1 MAGLSNAHR
10 SAATRRAL
18 LDAAHE
24 LFATQ
29 GYAATT
35 PLAIAQRAKRTQG
48 ALQYHFTDK
57 ATLFRAVYTEQSS
70 AFVAFIVAR
79 IQAAKGDTLWERVVV
94 TMCHA
99 FVERAAD
106 PSARRV
112 LYLDGPAI
120 LGWGTIQQIG
130 PGLALIRQTFE
141 LLMADRVI
149 APRPARPP
157 GPSAVGLCSSRQG
170 VTSPTP
176 AIRSRRRRKPARCC
190 SDSSTGSSP
199 ASRTF
204 SRDLESWLW
213 VRNRGEYSPG

>member
-35 PLAIAQRAKRTQG
+35 PLAIAQHAKRTQG

-57 ATLFRAVYTEQSS
+57 ATLFRAVYTEQNS

-79 IQAAKGDTLWERVVV
+79 IQAAEGDTLWERVVV

-141 LLMADRVI
+141 LLMADGVI
-149 APRPARPP
+149 APRPLDPLVHLLWAVFFEAGRYIAYTDDPITAQAETRTLLLRLLDGLRP
-157 GPSAVGLCSSRQG
+157 R
-170 VTSPTP
+170 
-176 AIRSRRRRKPARCC
+176 
-190 SDSSTGSSP
+190 
-199 ASRTF
+199 F
-204 SRDLESWLW
+204 
-213 VRNRGEYSPG
+213 

>member
-18 LDAAHE
+18 LDTAHE

-35 PLAIAQRAKRTQG
+35 PIAIAQRAKRTQA
-48 ALQYHFTDK
+48 ALYYHFTDK

-79 IQAAKGDTLWERVVV
+79 IQAAEGDTLWERVVV

-130 PGLALIRQTFE
+130 PGRALIRQIFE
-141 LLMADRVI
+141 LLMADGVI
-149 APRPARPP
+149 APRPLDPLVHLLWAVFFEAGRYIAYTDDPITAQAETRTLLLRLLDGLRP
-157 GPSAVGLCSSRQG
+157 R
-170 VTSPTP
+170 
-176 AIRSRRRRKPARCC
+176 
-190 SDSSTGSSP
+190 
-199 ASRTF
+199 F
-204 SRDLESWLW
+204 
-213 VRNRGEYSPG
+213 

>member
-10 SAATRRAL
+10 SAMTRRAL

-57 ATLFRAVYTEQSS
+57 ATLFRTVYTEQSS

-79 IQAAKGDTLWERVVV
+79 IQAAEGDTLWERVVV

-106 PSARRV
+106 PGARRV

-130 PGLALIRQTFE
+130 PGLALIRQIFE
-141 LLMADRVI
+141 LLMADGVI
-149 APRPARPP
+149 APRPLDPLVHLLWAVFFEAGRYIAYTDDPITAQAETRTLLLRLLDGLRP
-157 GPSAVGLCSSRQG
+157 R
-170 VTSPTP
+170 
-176 AIRSRRRRKPARCC
+176 
-190 SDSSTGSSP
+190 
-199 ASRTF
+199 F
-204 SRDLESWLW
+204 
-213 VRNRGEYSPG
+213 